1 ILFRKFSSPEQ
12 VENVAVQLL
21 EFA

>member
-1 ILFRKFSSPEQ
+1 RKFSSPEQ
-12 VENVAVQLL
+12 VENVAAQLL

>member
-1 ILFRKFSSPEQ
+1 LFRKFSSPEQ
-12 VENVAVQLL
+12 VENVAAQLL

>member
-1 ILFRKFSSPEQ
+1 FRKFSSPEQ
-12 VENVAVQLL
+12 VENVAAQLL